1 MRPLCHQC
9 QTKPADI
16 VEDKIL
22 WCAVCKVHDLRVRG
36 EIKVTRPVLTNRTT
50 SVILITGSL
59 FYIFL
64 WATPFLLFS

>member
-22 WCAVCKVHDLRVRG
+22 WCAVCKVHDLRVKG
-36 EIKVTRPVLTNRTT
+36 EMKVTRPVLTNTT
-50 SVILITGSL
+50 KKR
-59 FYIFL
+59 YINKNFDF
-64 WATPFLLFS
+64 TPVMLQR